1 MAGQA
6 RIVLIE
12 DTHSIAAVYA
22 IYLEPLGQVTTC
34 HSAAEAKAAISQ
46 QPPDLVILDL
56 NLPDQPGQEVLQW
69 IKANYASEV
78 IIVTAHGS
86 VDIAMEMMRIG
97 ASDFL
102 EKPVSADRL
111 RTTARI
117 CLENNELRNTVKA
130 IKKTLARDHYHG
142 FVGASMPIQAVY
154 KTIDAAAPSKATVFI
169 TGESGTGKEVCAEAI
184 KIQSP
189 RSGKPFVAINC
200 GAIPRD
206 LIESELFGHIKGA
219 FTGAHSE
226 RKGAILEAHEGTLF
240 LDEIGEM
247 PLDLQT
253 KLLRFLQNGE
263 VQKVGSSKVQKV
275 DVRVICATNRD
286 PFEEVQAGRFRED
299 LYYRLNVLPIELPPL
314 RERGSDIVL
323 LAENFLRK
331 FAKEEGKSFQNLSAK
346 VEQVLCHYPWP
357 GNVRQLQNVIRNIVV
372 LHTGEIVLPE
382 HLPAPLNHPKWQKG
396 LTAIETPTQEAAPA
410 ATQQVQQNHHSLQ
423 SNPNAQPIDHLGQG
437 RATATPYGQAQ
448 NGSIHNGGPQNG
460 LTNGTHSPAEAY
472 NTPPNSFDAPPP
484 EQHGI
489 QYQAGFSTDDPSQIL
504 TLAEVE
510 RRAIEHAIAVAGGNI
525 PKAAALLDVSPSTIY
540 RKKQNWDKTQQAA
553 P

>member
-1 MAGQA
+1 MAGPA
-6 RIVLIE
+6 RIVLVE

-22 IYLEPLGQVTTC
+22 LYLEPLGQVITC
-34 HSAAEAKAAISQ
+34 HNAADAKSAISQ

-69 IKANYASEV
+69 VKNNYASEV

-102 EKPVSADRL
+102 EKPVSAERL

-117 CLENNELRNTVKA
+117 CLENYELRNTVKA

-154 KTIDAAAPSKATVFI
+154 KTIDAAAPSNATVFI

-189 RSGKPFVAINC
+189 RANKPFVAINC

-253 KLLRFLQNGE
+253 KLLRFLQNSE

-323 LAENFLRK
+323 LAETFLRK

-372 LHTGEIVLPE
+372 LHTGDIVLPE

-396 LTAIETPTQEAAPA
+396 LTANETPTSETAPA
-410 ATQQVQQNHHSLQ
+410 TAQQAQQSPQPNTNTQ
-423 SNPNAQPIDHLGQG
+423 PNAQPIEHSAQNQ
-437 RATATPYGQAQ
+437 TPATPYGQPH
-448 NGSIHNGGPQNG
+448 NGSIHNGLING
-460 LTNGTHSPAEAY
+460 APSPTEGY
-472 NTPPNSFDAPPP
+472 NAQPNSFGAQHP
-484 EQHGI
+484 EQQGM
-489 QYQAGFSTDDPSQIL
+489 QYQAGFSTDDPAQIL

>member
-1 MAGQA
+1 MAGSS
-6 RIVLIE
+6 RIVLVE
-12 DTHSIAAVYA
+12 DTHSLAAMYTL
-22 IYLEPLGQVTTC
+22 YLEPLGQIITC

-69 IKANYASEV
+69 IKTNYASEV

-97 ASDFL
+97 ANDFL

-130 IKKTLARDHYHG
+130 IKKTLTRDHYHG
-142 FVGASMPIQAVY
+142 FVGASIPIQAVY
-154 KTIDAAAPSKATVFI
+154 KTIDAAAPSNATVFI

-184 KIQSP
+184 KLQSP
-189 RSGKPFVAINC
+189 RANKPFVAINC

-253 KLLRFLQNGE
+253 KLLRFLQNSE

-314 RERGSDIVL
+314 RERSSDIVL
-323 LAENFLRK
+323 LAEKFLRK

-372 LHTGEIVLPE
+372 LHTGDIVLPE
-382 HLPAPLNHPKWQKG
+382 HLPAPLNHPKWQTG
-396 LTAIETPTQEAAPA
+396 FTENNAPVTEANS
-410 ATQQVQQNHHSLQ
+410 ATTHLSQQNHQQSQPHSQAL
-423 SNPNAQPIDHLGQG
+423 DHLGQ
-437 RATATPYGQAQ
+437 TNPATPLNHMQNVGNQ
-448 NGSIHNGGPQNG
+448 NGYANGSP
-460 LTNGTHSPAEAY
+460 LPISAHHTPPISFGTHNAEHQS
-472 NTPPNSFDAPPP
+472 T
-484 EQHGI
+484 
-489 QYQAGFSTDDPSQIL
+489 QYQAGFSTDDPTQLL

>member
-1 MAGQA
+1 MAGPA
-6 RIVLIE
+6 RIVLVE
-12 DTHSIAAVYA
+12 DTHSLAAMYA
-22 IYLEPLGQVTTC
+22 LYLEPLGLVTTC
-34 HSAAEAKAAISQ
+34 HSAAEAVAAINQ
-46 QPPDLVILDL
+46 HAPDLVILDL

-69 IKANYASEV
+69 IKANFASEV

-86 VDIAMEMMRIG
+86 IDIAMEMMRIG

-111 RTTARI
+111 RTTASI
-117 CLENNELRNTVKA
+117 CLENSELRNTVKA
-130 IKKTLARDHYHG
+130 IKKTLTRDHYHG

-154 KTIDAAAPSKATVFI
+154 KTIDAAAPSNATVFI

-189 RSGKPFVAINC
+189 RANKPFVAINC

-253 KLLRFLQNGE
+253 KLLRFLQNSE

-331 FAKEEGKSFQNLSAK
+331 FAEEEGKSFQSLSAK

-372 LHTGEIVLPE
+372 LHTGDIVLPE
-382 HLPAPLNHPKWQKG
+382 HLPAPLNHPKWQQG
-396 LTAIETPTQEAAPA
+396 LADSDDNRPTSAPVQHVTQPHYASPVVTPAPD
-410 ATQQVQQNHHSLQ
+410 HSLQ
-423 SNPNAQPIDHLGQG
+423 NSPAPANGPIPNTGIP
-437 RATATPYGQAQ
+437 QAYA
-448 NGSIHNGGPQNG
+448 NGSLPAPDHQHQQQPQ
-460 LTNGTHSPAEAY
+460 L
-472 NTPPNSFDAPPP
+472 DA
-484 EQHGI
+484 
-489 QYQAGFSTDDPSQIL
+489 QYQAGFSTDNPAQIL

-510 RRAIEHAIAVAGGNI
+510 KRAIEHAITVAGGNI

-540 RKKQNWDKTQQAA
+540 RKKQNWERGQQAA